1 MQTLSIGHVHGEHL
15 LITTVFGQCW
25 ISVQDSSQLQWHT
38 SQLRPWPAGGLA
50 QALPSLTT
58 LALGSCAHVNTSAVF
73 SLVAAPTLSA
83 PRSLTLDVAMA
94 HPCLERL
101 LSETP
106 SPDPRPVQLQ
116 HPGKVAD
123 VILLIM
129 NLLRKVTIGTDVTK
143 ALRKHAAS
151 TEPSWQATGRG
162 AGVEIWRTEDLQVKK
177 WLKAKH
183 GKFHKGDSYIVPN
196 TTVGPVSG
204 KLLHDIRCWLGRGT
218 TADEIGT
225 AAYKALELGNFLY
238 GTATACP
245 LKHCNC
251 AGIGTDEDKALQ
263 EHAAWTKAAWHH
275 CGQEAGV
282 EV

>member
-1 MQTLSIGHVHGEHL
+1 M
-15 LITTVFGQCW
+15 
-25 ISVQDSSQLQWHT
+25 
-38 SQLRPWPAGGLA
+38 
-50 QALPSLTT
+50 
-58 LALGSCAHVNTSAVF
+58 
-73 SLVAAPTLSA
+73 
-83 PRSLTLDVAMA
+83 
-94 HPCLERL
+94 
-101 LSETP
+101 
-106 SPDPRPVQLQ
+106 
-116 HPGKVAD
+116 
-123 VILLIM
+123 
-129 NLLRKVTIGTDVTK
+129 
-143 ALRKHAAS
+143 
-151 TEPSWQATGRG
+151 
-162 AGVEIWRTEDLQVKK
+162 
-177 WLKAKH
+177 
-183 GKFHKGDSYIVPN
+183 
-196 TTVGPVSG
+196 GPVSG